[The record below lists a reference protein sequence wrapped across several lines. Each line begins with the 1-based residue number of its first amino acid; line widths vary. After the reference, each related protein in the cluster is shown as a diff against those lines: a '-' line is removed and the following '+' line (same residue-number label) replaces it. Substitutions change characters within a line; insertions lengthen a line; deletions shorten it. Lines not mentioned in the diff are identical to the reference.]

1 MKTIIV
7 ENWNCV
13 PFIGIQV
20 HKFTNAEKAFEYAKN
35 EYMPYGYNT
44 AYYCK
49 DTGTLHI
56 GKVNA

>member
-1 MKTIIV
+1 MKTEIV
-7 ENWNCV
+7 ESWANV

-20 HKFTNAEKAFEYAKN
+20 YKFADANKAFEHAKS

-56 GKVNA
+56 GKVFN